1 MLVIKVKKGESIDRA
16 LKRYRYK
23 VIQTKQLV
31 DLKENREYEK
41 PSQKKRKK
49 IAKAKYNEKRKGL
62 ED

>member
-1 MLVIKVKKGESIDRA
+1 MLVVKVKKGESIDRA

-41 PSQKKRKK
+41 PAQKKRKK

>member
-1 MLVIKVKKGESIDRA
+1 MLIIKVNKGENIDRA

-31 DLKENREYEK
+31 DLKEGREYEK
-41 PSQKKRKK
+41 PSLKKRKK
-49 IAKAKYNEKRKGL
+49 MAKAKYIEKRKGL

>member
-1 MLVIKVKKGESIDRA
+1 MLVIKVKKDENIDRA

-31 DLKENREYEK
+31 DLKEGREYEK

-49 IAKAKYNEKRKGL
+49 MAKAKYIEKRKGL

>member
-1 MLVIKVKKGESIDRA
+1 MLSVKVKKGEGIDRA

-31 DLKENREYEK
+31 DLKEDRYYEK
-41 PSQKKRKK
+41 PAQKKRKK
-49 IAKAKYNEKRKGL
+49 MAKAKYKEMKKGL

>member
-1 MLVIKVKKGESIDRA
+1 MLVVKVKKGENIDRA

-31 DLKENREYEK
+31 DLKEGREYEK

-49 IAKAKYNEKRKGL
+49 IAKSQIQ
-62 ED
+62 

>member
-1 MLVIKVKKGESIDRA
+1 MLIIKVNKGENIDRT

-31 DLKENREYEK
+31 DLKEGREYEK
-41 PSQKKRKK
+41 PSLKKRKK
-49 IAKAKYNEKRKGL
+49 MAKAKYIEKRKGL